1 MSNINEIKKNADRLA
16 QIKCSIA
23 ELKKEQSELEGY
35 FLKIS
40 TAELENTKTKTVAYL
55 GSGANRIVATMAE
68 SLKMVYPSYLKSI
81 FGDAYNDVVTEET
94 KYKLSA
100 PATRMLI
107 GLWSN
112 NYTEMTVAEIINQ
125 LPVNDKTKKTLAKK
139 VKGAKFETD
148 KKNLISIG
156 GLDEKTAEEYAYFIS
171 EAAIWENF
179 LRLMKINKKATSED
193 IAEALKLID
202 GAVVVEETP
211 KITIEVGEE

>member
-1 MSNINEIKKNADRLA
+1 MVNKDEIQKNADRLA

-40 TAELENTKTKTVAYL
+40 TDELENTKTKTVSYL
-55 GSGANRIVATMAE
+55 GTGANRIVATMAE

-81 FGDAYNDVVTEET
+81 FGDAYNDVVTEEI

-112 NYTEMTVAEIINQ
+112 SYTEMTVAEIISQ

-156 GLDEKTAEEYAYFIS
+156 ELDEKTAEEYAYFIS